1 MELRPREFIYKIRE
15 SLSDRV
21 DLKSL
26 SSSPDFDSG
35 YLTAFLGGAAASI
48 VLILILSVTGLISFP
63 TSADVASSS
72 DIGAEEAGNKTVEM
86 MNRRILQN
94 TPNNVTAE
102 FVDAESASKEGL
114 PGFYRVSVRVVNPT
128 NSQVTE
134 VFTKKNGELV
144 FLQFPRYF
152 DTEKW
157 ESQRHY

>member
-1 MELRPREFIYKIRE
+1 MELRPRKFICKIKERFDE
-15 SLSDRV
+15 RV
-21 DLKSL
+21 DLEDL
-26 SSSPDFDSG
+26 RSSTDFGSE

-48 VLILILSVTGLISFP
+48 VLILILSVTGLVSFP
-63 TSADVASSS
+63 NSADATNGS
-72 DIGAEEAGNKTVEM
+72 DIGAVEAGNKTVEM

-102 FVDAESASKEGL
+102 FVEAESAGEEGL
-114 PGFYRVSVRVVNPT
+114 PGFYKVSVRVVNPT

-157 ESQRHY
+157 EAQRHH